1 MADRIPLIV
10 NPTASQIQELP
21 TTDALLIHSGA
32 GKGLEFTNNPG
43 GGTGAVATITY
54 EVVSGEQTNL
64 TIQNRTDST
73 ITLYMT
79 EPQTIIIQK
88 QKDTTQTVYV

>member
-1 MADRIPLIV
+1 MKRLEIETQRE
-10 NPTASQIQELP
+10 N
-21 TTDALLIHSGA
+21 TT
-32 GKGLEFTNNPG
+32 KGLSSNNFLEVEDPRD
-43 GGTGAVATITY
+43 ATL
-54 EVVSGEQTNL
+54 SGEQTNL